1 MTQTERVTAGGL
13 QVAKTLYDF
22 VNTEVLPVIGKDSA
36 EEQEKFWDGFGK
48 IVEEYTPRNR
58 ELLNT
63 RDSCR
68 RRWMPGTPTTRV
80 HRTRRSTPRS

>member
-22 VNTEVLPVIGKDSA
+22 VNTEVLPAIGKDSA

-48 IVEEYTPRNR
+48 IVED
-58 ELLNT
+58 LN
-63 RDSCR
+63 DVL
-68 RRWMPGTPTTRV
+68 RV
-80 HRTRRSTPRS
+80 NVG